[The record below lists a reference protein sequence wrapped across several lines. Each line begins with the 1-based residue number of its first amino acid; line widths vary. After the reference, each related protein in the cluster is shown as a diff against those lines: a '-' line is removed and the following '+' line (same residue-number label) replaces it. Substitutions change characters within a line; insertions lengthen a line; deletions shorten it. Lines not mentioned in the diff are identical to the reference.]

1 MNLPNKITVAR
12 ILFIPLMIIIP
23 FFGLDNILFGGV
35 TLGNFIVLI
44 IFLIASFTD
53 FLDGYLAR
61 KNNIVTTFG
70 KFLDPIADKL
80 LVLAALIML
89 VEQGIVPGWIP
100 IIIAAREF
108 IVSGIRMLAAG
119 EGNVIAASWLGK
131 VKTVSQMVA
140 ISLAF
145 LGSGAFM
152 AWTKMQAMIYELKVD
167 PENIY
172 EQAGYPLYMN
182 VPVGLNVSWVINLL
196 MSIAMLVAV
205 GTTIWSGIDY
215 FMKSKEV
222 ILKSK

>member
-12 ILFIPLMIIIP
+12 MLLIPIMIIVP
-23 FFGLDNILFGGV
+23 YLGFNNILFGSV
-35 TLGNFIVLI
+35 TIGSFITLI

-61 KNNIVTTFG
+61 KNNLVTTFG

-80 LVLAALIML
+80 LVLSALIML
-89 VEQGIVPGWIP
+89 VEQGILPGWIP

-119 EGNVIAASWLGK
+119 DGKVIAASWYGK

-145 LGSGAFM
+145 LSTNTFM
-152 AWTKMQAMIYELKVD
+152 QFTSVEMSTGTLILNILMSLAMI
-167 PENIY
+167 
-172 EQAGYPLYMN
+172 
-182 VPVGLNVSWVINLL
+182 
-196 MSIAMLVAV
+196 VAV
-205 GTTIWSGIDY
+205 LTTILSGVDY
-215 FMKSKEV
+215 FMKSKDIV
-222 ILKSK
+222 LRSK

>member
-12 ILFIPLMIIIP
+12 MLLIPIMIIVP
-23 FFGLDNILFGGV
+23 YLGLNNILFGSV
-35 TLGNFIVLI
+35 TIGSFITLI

-61 KNNIVTTFG
+61 KNNLVTTFG

-80 LVLAALIML
+80 LVLSALIML
-89 VEQGIVPGWIP
+89 VEQGIIPGWIP

-119 EGNVIAASWLGK
+119 DGKVIAASWYGK

-145 LGSGAFM
+145 LSTNTFMQFTSVEMSTGALILNILM
-152 AWTKMQAMIYELKVD
+152 SLAMI
-167 PENIY
+167 
-172 EQAGYPLYMN
+172 
-182 VPVGLNVSWVINLL
+182 
-196 MSIAMLVAV
+196 VAV
-205 GTTIWSGIDY
+205 LMTILSGVDY
-215 FMKSKEV
+215 FIKSKDIV
-222 ILKSK
+222 LRSK

>member
-12 ILFIPLMIIIP
+12 MLLIPVMIAIP
-23 FFGLDNILFGGV
+23 FFNIQGTIPFGGI
-35 TLGNFIVLI
+35 TYSNLI
-44 IFLIASFTD
+44 ILAIFLIASFTD

-61 KNNIVTTFG
+61 KNNLVTTFG

-80 LVLAALIML
+80 LVLSALIML
-89 VEQGIVPGWIP
+89 VEMGTIPAWIP

-145 LGSGAFM
+145 IDPGVFMEFTNGKLGNLA
-152 AWTKMQAMIYELKVD
+152 L
-167 PENIY
+167 PLNI
-172 EQAGYPLYMN
+172 
-182 VPVGLNVSWVINLL
+182 L
-196 MSIAMLVAV
+196 MSLAMLVSV

-215 FMKSKEV
+215 FMKSKDIV
-222 ILKSK
+222 LKTK